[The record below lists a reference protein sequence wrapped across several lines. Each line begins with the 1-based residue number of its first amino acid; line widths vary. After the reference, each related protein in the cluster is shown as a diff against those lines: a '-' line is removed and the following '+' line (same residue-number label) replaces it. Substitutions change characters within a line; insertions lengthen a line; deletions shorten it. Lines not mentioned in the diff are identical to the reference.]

1 MSSSKFRLFKSV
13 VYSAACVLLAAATM
27 PAGIAAGVDPAQ
39 RFEAAP
45 EIEGGATLNL
55 PRSLAAKDQS
65 VIVVAR
71 LAADPITVVQ
81 AKQGRRLS
89 AGEKQQIRAS
99 LQGQQAAVRPNI
111 QALGA
116 SVLFEFQNSLNGIK
130 VSIARDKLAALAQ
143 LPGVVEVL
151 PVAVHE
157 HEDSISLIGAPAVW
171 DASGGAFH
179 GEGIKVGVIDTGI
192 DYTHA

>member
-71 LAADPITVVQ
+71 LAADPITVVIGSEPQ
-81 AKQGRRLS
+81 LDFLKVPRALFPFVANFVWPYVV
-89 AGEKQQIRAS
+89 AGSPR
-99 LQGQQAAVRPNI
+99 
-111 QALGA
+111 
-116 SVLFEFQNSLNGIK
+116 
-130 VSIARDKLAALAQ
+130 
-143 LPGVVEVL
+143 
-151 PVAVHE
+151 
-157 HEDSISLIGAPAVW
+157 
-171 DASGGAFH
+171 
-179 GEGIKVGVIDTGI
+179 
-192 DYTHA
+192 

>member
-1 MSSSKFRLFKSV
+1 MSGSKLRLFKSV

-81 AKQGRRLS
+81 AKQGRRLT
-89 AGEKQQIRAS
+89 AAEKQQIRAS
-99 LQGQQAAVRPNI
+99 LQGQQAALTSVSTRAGIPNGTSI
-111 QALGA
+111 CRIISKASTSVSCLLFPGA
-116 SVLFEFQNSLNGIK
+116 
-130 VSIARDKLAALAQ
+130 
-143 LPGVVEVL
+143 
-151 PVAVHE
+151 
-157 HEDSISLIGAPAVW
+157 
-171 DASGGAFH
+171 
-179 GEGIKVGVIDTGI
+179 
-192 DYTHA
+192 